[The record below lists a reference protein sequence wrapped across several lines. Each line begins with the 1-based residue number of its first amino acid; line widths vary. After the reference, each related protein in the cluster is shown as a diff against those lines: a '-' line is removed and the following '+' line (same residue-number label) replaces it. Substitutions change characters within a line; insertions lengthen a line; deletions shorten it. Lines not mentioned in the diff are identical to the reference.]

1 MDEEFLII
9 LGDWHDGLHY
19 PTREGTPGGKEWEPR
34 NFSLFERCSFFSFIY
49 YDDFLIIIYIYI
61 VFFLYIHPLTSFPGY
76 FSRQRFYYQESW
88 FGEF

>member
-49 YDDFLIIIYIYI
+49 YDDFLIIIYIYC
-61 VFFLYIHPLTSFPGY
+61 FFLVHSSSDFL
-76 FSRQRFYYQESW
+76 SW
-88 FGEF
+88 LLFQTKILLPRIVVW

>member
-34 NFSLFERCSFFSFIY
+34 NFSLFERCSFFFFIY
-49 YDDFLIIIYIYI
+49 YDDFLIIIYIYC
-61 VFFLYIHPLTSFPGY
+61 FFLVHSSSDFL
-76 FSRQRFYYQESW
+76 SW
-88 FGEF
+88 LLFQTKILLPRIVVW

>member
-34 NFSLFERCSFFSFIY
+34 NFSLFERCSFF
-49 YDDFLIIIYIYI
+49 
-61 VFFLYIHPLTSFPGY
+61 FLYIMMIF
-76 FSRQRFYYQESW
+76 
-88 FGEF
+88 